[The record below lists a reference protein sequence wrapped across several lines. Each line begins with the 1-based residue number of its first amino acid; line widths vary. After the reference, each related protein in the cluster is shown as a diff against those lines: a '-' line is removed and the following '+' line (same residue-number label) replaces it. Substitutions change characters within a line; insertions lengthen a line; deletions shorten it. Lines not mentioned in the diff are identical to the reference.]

1 MKKLP
6 ILENSES
13 QNTRRLKAV
22 SVGVNGEKIPVTWE
36 WEEFFD
42 HTICM
47 SLFEEY
53 RDAVATLDESNIGF
67 DELAKMFLLGC
78 KYGSGKEQADTD
90 AADNHK
96 I

>member
-13 QNTRRLKAV
+13 INIRQLKYV
-22 SVGVNGEKIPVTWE
+22 SVEANGEKIPVTWQ
-36 WEEFFD
+36 WEEDFD

-53 RDAVATLDESNIGF
+53 RDAVATLEESNIGF
-67 DELAKMFLLGC
+67 DALAKMFLLGC
-78 KYGSGKEQADTD
+78 KYGSSVRQAEAD
-90 AADNHK
+90 AADNK
-96 I
+96 T